1 MAVATAFR
9 AAKGKVKKRK
19 MIRNI
24 VFDMGGVLIRFDPP
38 HFIQRLGITGEDAAL
53 LHREVFRTVEWVKL
67 DRGTITEEEAV
78 ARMCVRVPSRLHDAV
93 EKLVTMWDRPILP
106 FEGMAE
112 LIGELKAAGYGIYLL
127 SNAFARQHEYWP
139 RVPGSEY
146 FDDTLIS
153 ADVKLIKPD
162 HAIYRMMLEKF
173 GLRGEECVFID
184 DLPANIEAAVDC
196 GLSGVVFHGDAAIL
210 RRDLRR
216 LGIKVSE

>member
-1 MAVATAFR
+1 
-9 AAKGKVKKRK
+9 
-19 MIRNI
+19 MIKNI

-38 HFIQRLGITGEDAAL
+38 YFIQRLGITGEDAAL

-67 DRGTITEEEAV
+67 DRGTLTEEEAV
-78 ARMCVRVPSRLHDAV
+78 ARMCARLPSRLHDAAA
-93 EKLVTMWDRPILP
+93 KLVAMWDRPILP

-112 LIGELKAAGYGIYLL
+112 LIRELKEGGYGIYLL
-127 SNAFARQHEYWP
+127 SNAFTRQHEYWP

-162 HAIYRMMLEKF
+162 HAIYHLMLEKF
-173 GLRGEECVFID
+173 GLKGEECVFID
-184 DLPANIEAAVDC
+184 DLPTNIEAAVDC
-196 GLSGVVFHGDAAIL
+196 GINGVVFHGDAAIL

-216 LGIKVSE
+216 IGIKVSE